1 MQHCDVIIYSGDPG
15 YVIAFPYLPS
25 LPSPPLRFVPPQY
38 AEDKEDSDEEL
49 IEQLCEQITLEEFSH
64 ALSFCHNDQDL
75 ISHLRNRYG
84 ISPTFISKTLQKVL
98 TTQKLRALGHV
109 LRLNSMLPVDSNLKV
124 DDEQI
129 LTLLHKTATGGKMD
143 AFRILL
149 PNIQNPHNYR
159 TRTELHSLTIVAAQV
174 GSISAVKL
182 LCLNYRFCLEQTKQ
196 GRSVLVQVARANSY
210 DETFTLA
217 SILREFLEMGVHV
230 SMQEPDGYTALH
242 VVAEKGDMEAVK
254 FLLSEGACPTLPN
267 AQGKRPLDL
276 AEDEKVAA
284 VLLDALSTSPSPQ
297 EVSLYHAADL
307 GDTASIERLVNQQ
320 PPISINTKWV
330 HGKTAI
336 AAAAGVGNRKM
347 VDFLLSLGAS
357 PIPVGC
363 YWPDLPAMIAML
375 NGHDD
380 IARLLIEKTEE
391 YILKAG
397 QIEKK
402 NIKLQ
407 LVSLLHHCCRVGAT
421 GVANMVLN
429 SRVKINP
436 NTEFRHHLAPIHV
449 AARHGQLS
457 TLKVLIAH
465 NADVTLPTEVY
476 RNTPL
481 HYACFYG
488 HQNVVKFLLSLEQV
502 DPNCMN
508 IQHETPLYCVLR
520 CQLTPNRKNSF
531 VREDSV
537 ISLLRH
543 HALLVKPGRIKCELQ
558 DFNMEVAGQR
568 WNFLPAETQK
578 LIVVVREE
586 GKGFPSLSGLC
597 RLVIRG
603 GMQCPIN
610 EESVGNTGLPFRLQH
625 FILLKD
631 WFPT

>member
-1 MQHCDVIIYSGDPG
+1 
-15 YVIAFPYLPS
+15 
-25 LPSPPLRFVPPQY
+25 
-38 AEDKEDSDEEL
+38 
-49 IEQLCEQITLEEFSH
+49 
-64 ALSFCHNDQDL
+64 
-75 ISHLRNRYG
+75 
-84 ISPTFISKTLQKVL
+84 
-98 TTQKLRALGHV
+98 
-109 LRLNSMLPVDSNLKV
+109 MLPVDSSLKA

-149 PNIQNPHNYR
+149 PNIQSPHNYR
-159 TRTELHSLTIVAAQV
+159 IRTELHSLTIIAAQV

-217 SILREFLEMGVHV
+217 SILREFLEMGLYV
-230 SMQEPDGYTALH
+230 STQEPDGYTALH
-242 VVAEKGDMEAVK
+242 VVAEKGDLDAVK
-254 FLLSEGACPTLPN
+254 LLLSEGACPSLPN

-276 AEDEKVAA
+276 ARGKEVLA
-284 VLLDALSTSPSPQ
+284 VLTDAVSSSPSPQ

-307 GDTASIERLVNQQ
+307 GDIGSIEHLVHRQ
-320 PPISINTKWV
+320 PPVSINTKWV
-330 HGKTAI
+330 HGRTAI
-336 AAAAGVGNRKM
+336 SAAARVGDRKM

-357 PIPVGC
+357 PIPLGC
-363 YWPDLPAMIAML
+363 YWADLPAMIAMM

-380 IARLLIEKTEE
+380 IARTLIQRTED
-391 YILKAG
+391 YILRAG

-429 SRVKINP
+429 SRVNINP

-457 TLKVLIAH
+457 TMKVLIAH

-488 HQNVVKFLLSLEQV
+488 HLNVAKFLLSLEQV

-508 IQHETPLYCVLR
+508 IQHETPLFCVLR

-537 ISLLRH
+537 ICLLLH
-543 HALLVKPGRIKCELQ
+543 HALLVKPGRIKCEYQ

-568 WNFLPAETQK
+568 WNFLPVETQK
-578 LIVVVREE
+578 LIVVLREE
-586 GKGFPSLSGLC
+586 RKGFPSLASQC

-603 GMQCPIN
+603 AMQCPIN

-625 FILLKD
+625 YVLLKD

>member
-1 MQHCDVIIYSGDPG
+1 MLALISTF
-15 YVIAFPYLPS
+15 ATSLS
-25 LPSPPLRFVPPQY
+25 LPHPPPPPPPPLQY
-38 AEDKEDSDEEL
+38 AEDKDDSDEEL

-84 ISPTFISKTLQKVL
+84 ISPTFISKTLHKVL

-109 LRLNSMLPVDSNLKV
+109 LRLNSMLPVDSTLKV

-129 LTLLHKTATGGKMD
+129 LTLLHKTATGKKMD

-196 GRSVLVQVARANSY
+196 GLSVLVQVARGNSY

-217 SILREFLEMGVHV
+217 SILREFLEMGVYV

-254 FLLSEGACPTLPN
+254 FLLSEGACPALPN

-284 VLLDALSTSPSPQ
+284 VLLDALSSSPSPQ

-307 GDTASIERLVNQQ
+307 GDTASIERLVNRQS
-320 PPISINTKWV
+320 PLSINTKWV

-336 AAAAGVGNRKM
+336 AAAAKVGNRKM

-380 IARLLIEKTEE
+380 IARLLIERTED
-391 YILKAG
+391 YIIRAG

-457 TLKVLIAH
+457 TMKVLIAH

-488 HQNVVKFLLSLEQV
+488 HQNVAKFLLGLEQV
-502 DPNCMN
+502 DTNCMN

-537 ISLLRH
+537 ISLLQH

-558 DFNMEVAGQR
+558 DFTMEVAAQR
-568 WNFLPAETQK
+568 WNFLPVETQK

-586 GKGFPSLSGLC
+586 SKGFPSLSGLC